1 LITVLSNSG
10 GASVSRPRGAPN
22 VLFITRELLEFQQ
35 LSDVPFA
42 VRKKKWD
49 DAANA
54 LQQHYATVKDKLNS
68 DMRAFIERT
77 LHDGVV
83 EHVYQPTMDTVSLE
97 INGHDCP
104 QPPRGMFLLTFRGV
118 KCAEG
123 LDECI
128 GFAWLYEEVHLHPE
142 ARFDYQVLLRNG
154 TDLLELRIVAD
165 EVEFRITEQGP
176 SPVVGVDIPFKAADG
191 LYFWSNLDESGT
203 TMGWC
208 CLTVEGE
215 LVPKCLSPEVRE
227 TLRKFAAGT
236 GAVIPDELREKHA
249 DQSGGR
255 SE

>member
-1 LITVLSNSG
+1 
-10 GASVSRPRGAPN
+10 

-77 LHDGVV
+77 L
-83 EHVYQPTMDTVSLE
+83 
-97 INGHDCP
+97 HDCP